1 MLIATVCYIRRIPH
15 GIRWLSMQNPLIIR
29 GQLRGYLRIICA
41 VVCGKVKFFVSC
53 TVSRRVNHIAT
64 DCRMFCQCGTNSTV
78 YKTILYA
85 ADKAYMVESS
95 YDWFCYI
102 HAHQDQIA
110 TLDLP
115 PIHSIWSP
123 SHTQHMTPKHLCLE
137 TWVHGGEEGMLPG
150 QR

>member
-64 DCRMFCQCGTNSTV
+64 DCRMFCQRGTNATV

-85 ADKAYMVESS
+85 ADKAYMAETPCNKLLWLILLHTCSS
-95 YDWFCYI
+95 RSDRY
-102 HAHQDQIA
+102 
-110 TLDLP
+110 P
-115 PIHSIWSP
+115 WSP
-123 SHTQHMTPKHLCLE
+123 SHTQHVTPKHLCLE